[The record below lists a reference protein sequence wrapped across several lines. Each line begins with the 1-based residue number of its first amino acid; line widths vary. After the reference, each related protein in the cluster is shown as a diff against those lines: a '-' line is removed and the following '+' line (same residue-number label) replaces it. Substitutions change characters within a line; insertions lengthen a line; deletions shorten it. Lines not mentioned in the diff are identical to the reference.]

1 MSNND
6 KFDDFVKYQIKAIN
20 DYYGWEIYREEII
33 EKKVIKKNQQFR
45 LFETKWLDKWKEY
58 ISYEKIK
65 DKCKAYNEKASDSL
79 FKEIKDQLSILNSQQ
94 KINELGNM
102 NSQNLILKN
111 NNHKNKN
118 LSKFNEESDFIPI
131 LNSFCCYFKT
141 DNIYASGDF
150 IKGKCILNNTFNKNE
165 EKKLVIF
172 EKEINNELCKTI
184 ISLEPKEDI
193 YKIKEELKSKTTK
206 DIINNKQFN
215 IKIIKK
221 EIIVKEDNLTKE
233 NKNKLEEIKNSNE
246 ILNGEPD
253 KNNQNIE
260 QKIEKEKKEEGVYIK
275 NEEEEEKEKKEEEE
289 RKKKVEEEKNKK
301 EEEEKEKKEEGI
313 YIKNEEEE
321 GKRKKEEEEKMKK
334 EEEEE
339 KKKKEEEEKMKKEEE
354 EVKKKKEEEEKKKK
368 EEEERK
374 KKVEEKKKIENIE
387 KKQKN
392 EETTGNQNK
401 NILKN
406 NIIEGIKDIYNF
418 ENMIANHLSKKNEK
432 FLLECNIINKDWY
445 EKFLEY
451 FNYNYIKEQI
461 KIHGIENPQEIIE
474 ENYNKNIEKLELFFQ
489 KKELIEDKPVEDIEN
504 LAFVSEEFL
513 NKINGVM
520 LKDKK
525 NQSQNNEKNGKNINK
540 HNKKEIM
547 IQNGQAL
554 LNIDDQKYICFNPQE
569 GNLNKK
575 KDIEII
581 KYDKKVN
588 LFNNIK
594 NDKKNEGLRDL
605 AKKEYFKVKNIQPII
620 KNPSILTSLEK
631 SNIIIDKELSLGLE
645 NVGATCYMNA
655 TLQCL
660 AHIKGISERIINYK
674 KNKLFTDINKY
685 KLSRVYADVLD
696 SIWFP
701 TKGEKSFPPH
711 KFKEVLGKMNSL
723 FAPTA
728 ANDAKDLL
736 IYLIEQMHNEL
747 NKSNEKNI
755 NLIMPETM
763 DQTNQQQVLEC
774 FVIEFMKKY
783 NSVFSHYFYGSNV
796 AKTGCLSCGIM
807 KYSYQCFSFII
818 FPLLEAKR
826 NCVYSGRLPQ
836 FLYNQYILNI
846 EDCFIFNEKF
856 EMFQGDN
863 QMYCNNCKQLRNS
876 CMRTRIYT
884 APLVLIL
891 VLNRGK
897 GNLDF
902 KEKFIFWEEIDLT
915 NYVEYK
921 QQDNKYFLCGVITH
935 LGESGEGGH
944 FIAFCRMSNDK
955 PWYCY
960 NDSMVHKSNF
970 NDIIS
975 RGTPYILF
983 YQKIIMK

>member
-1 MSNND
+1 
-6 KFDDFVKYQIKAIN
+6 
-20 DYYGWEIYREEII
+20 
-33 EKKVIKKNQQFR
+33 
-45 LFETKWLDKWKEY
+45 
-58 ISYEKIK
+58 
-65 DKCKAYNEKASDSL
+65 
-79 FKEIKDQLSILNSQQ
+79 
-94 KINELGNM
+94 
-102 NSQNLILKN
+102 
-111 NNHKNKN
+111 
-118 LSKFNEESDFIPI
+118 
-131 LNSFCCYFKT
+131 
-141 DNIYASGDF
+141 
-150 IKGKCILNNTFNKNE
+150 
-165 EKKLVIF
+165 
-172 EKEINNELCKTI
+172 
-184 ISLEPKEDI
+184 
-193 YKIKEELKSKTTK
+193 
-206 DIINNKQFN
+206 
-215 IKIIKK
+215 
-221 EIIVKEDNLTKE
+221 
-233 NKNKLEEIKNSNE
+233 
-246 ILNGEPD
+246 
-253 KNNQNIE
+253 
-260 QKIEKEKKEEGVYIK
+260 
-275 NEEEEEKEKKEEEE
+275 
-289 RKKKVEEEKNKK
+289 
-301 EEEEKEKKEEGI
+301 
-313 YIKNEEEE
+313 
-321 GKRKKEEEEKMKK
+321 
-334 EEEEE
+334 
-339 KKKKEEEEKMKKEEE
+339 
-354 EVKKKKEEEEKKKK
+354 
-368 EEEERK
+368 
-374 KKVEEKKKIENIE
+374 
-387 KKQKN
+387 
-392 EETTGNQNK
+392 
-401 NILKN
+401 
-406 NIIEGIKDIYNF
+406 
-418 ENMIANHLSKKNEK
+418 MIANHLSKKNEK

>member
-1 MSNND
+1 M
-6 KFDDFVKYQIKAIN
+6 
-20 DYYGWEIYREEII
+20 
-33 EKKVIKKNQQFR
+33 
-45 LFETKWLDKWKEY
+45 
-58 ISYEKIK
+58 
-65 DKCKAYNEKASDSL
+65 
-79 FKEIKDQLSILNSQQ
+79 
-94 KINELGNM
+94 
-102 NSQNLILKN
+102 ILKQ
-111 NNHKNKN
+111 
-118 LSKFNEESDFIPI
+118 
-131 LNSFCCYFKT
+131 
-141 DNIYASGDF
+141 
-150 IKGKCILNNTFNKNE
+150 
-165 EKKLVIF
+165 
-172 EKEINNELCKTI
+172 
-184 ISLEPKEDI
+184 
-193 YKIKEELKSKTTK
+193 
-206 DIINNKQFN
+206 KQ
-215 IKIIKK
+215 
-221 EIIVKEDNLTKE
+221 VW
-233 NKNKLEEIKNSNE
+233 
-246 ILNGEPD
+246 
-253 KNNQNIE
+253 
-260 QKIEKEKKEEGVYIK
+260 V
-275 NEEEEEKEKKEEEE
+275 KEKKEEE
-289 RKKKVEEEKNKK
+289 
-301 EEEEKEKKEEGI
+301 
-313 YIKNEEEE
+313 
-321 GKRKKEEEEKMKK
+321 KRKK
-334 EEEEE
+334 EEE
-339 KKKKEEEEKMKKEEE
+339 KKKKEEDKKKKEEEDKKKEEEDNKKKEEE
-354 EVKKKKEEEEKKKK
+354 EKKKKEEEEKKKK
-368 EEEERK
+368 EEEK
-374 KKVEEKKKIENIE
+374 KKKEEEKKKKGEEKKKKGEEKKKKEEEEKKKKGEEKKKKGEEEKKKKEEEDKKKKEEMKKENID
-387 KKQKN
+387 
-392 EETTGNQNK
+392 K
-401 NILKN
+401 NILKY

-418 ENMIANHLSKKNEK
+418 ENMITNHLSKKNEK
-432 FLLECNIINKDWY
+432 FLLECSLINKDWY

-451 FNYNYIKEQI
+451 SNYNSIKEQF
-461 KIHGIENPQEIIE
+461 KIHGIDDPQEIIE
-474 ENYNKNIEKLELFFQ
+474 ENYNKNIQNLESIYQ
-489 KKELIEDKPVEDIEN
+489 KKEELIEDKPVEDIEN

-513 NKINGVM
+513 NKLNG
-520 LKDKK
+520 LNIKDKK

-540 HNKKEIM
+540 RNKKGIM

-554 LNIDDQKYICFNPQE
+554 LNIDNQKYICFNPQE
-569 GNLNKK
+569 GNLNKI
-575 KDIEII
+575 KDKEII

-588 LFNNIK
+588 LFDIIK
-594 NDKKNEGLRDL
+594 NDKKNEGLRNL
-605 AKKEYFKVKNIQPII
+605 AKKEILKANNIQPIT
-620 KNPSILTSLEK
+620 KNPPLLTSVEK
-631 SNIIIDKELSLGLE
+631 SNIIIDKDLSLGLE

-660 AHIKGISERIINYK
+660 AHIKGVSERIINYK

-685 KLSRVYADVLD
+685 KLSRVYADVVD

-747 NKSNEKNI
+747 NKSNEKNV

-783 NSVFSHYFYGSNV
+783 NSVFSHYFYGSNM
-796 AKTGCLSCGIM
+796 ATTGCCSCGII

-826 NCVYSGRLPQ
+826 NCVYSGRLSQ
-836 FLYNQYILNI
+836 FFYNQYILNI

-856 EMFQGDN
+856 EMFRGDN
-863 QMYCNNCKQLRNS
+863 QMYCNNCKQLRDS

-902 KEKFIFWEEIDLT
+902 QEKFRFYEEIDLT

-935 LGESGEGGH
+935 LGESGEMGH

-960 NDSMVHKSNF
+960 NDSIVHQSNF
-970 NDIIS
+970 NDILS

-983 YQKIIMK
+983 YQKKIMK